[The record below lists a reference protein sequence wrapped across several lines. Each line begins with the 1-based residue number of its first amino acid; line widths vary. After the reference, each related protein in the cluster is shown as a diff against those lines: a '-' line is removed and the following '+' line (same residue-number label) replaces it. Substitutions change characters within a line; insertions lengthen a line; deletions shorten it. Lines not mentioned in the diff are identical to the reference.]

1 MDILFKTPPDEI
13 QLGKDWGSAR
23 SAAPA
28 PARPSA
34 FSTPRG
40 SILIVDDDEAV
51 RGTLADLLEVV
62 GFCPVQ
68 AADAPEALMILNT
81 DPAVK
86 AMVTDLSMPGTDGIT
101 LIGQARELRQGLPA
115 ILLTGYADQVHA
127 VGTGT
132 GGDFCVLRKPIEGDH
147 LAEQLERL
155 IGACPKLS

>member
-1 MDILFKTPPDEI
+1 MDILFKSPRDDARP
-13 QLGKDWGSAR
+13 GKSWGSAQI
-23 SAAPA
+23 AVPA
-28 PARPSA
+28 PAQPATISA
-34 FSTPRG
+34 PKG

-101 LIGQARELRQGLPA
+101 LIGQARELRRGLPA
-115 ILLTGYADQVHA
+115 ILLTGYAEQVHA
-127 VGTGT
+127 VATGT
-132 GGDFCVLRKPIEGDH
+132 GGDFCILRKPIEGDS
-147 LAEQLERL
+147 LAEQLELL
-155 IGACPKLS
+155 IGACPNLS

>member
-1 MDILFKTPPDEI
+1 MDILFKSSRDDTRVGEN
-13 QLGKDWGSAR
+13 WSSAR
-23 SAAPA
+23 IAALA
-28 PARPSA
+28 PARASTISA
-34 FSTPRG
+34 PKG

-51 RGTLADLLEVV
+51 RGTLADLLEIV

-101 LIGQARELRQGLPA
+101 LIGQARELRNGLPA

-127 VGTGT
+127 SGTGT

-147 LAEQLERL
+147 LAEQLDLL
-155 IGACPKLS
+155 IGACPNLS